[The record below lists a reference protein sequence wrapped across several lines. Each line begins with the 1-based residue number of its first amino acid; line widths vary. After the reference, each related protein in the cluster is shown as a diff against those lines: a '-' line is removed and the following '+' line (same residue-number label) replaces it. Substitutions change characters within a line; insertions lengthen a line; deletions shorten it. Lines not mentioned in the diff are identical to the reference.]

1 MSILDKLAK
10 AFGFKSDD
18 DLKKKQEKE
27 ESKDASKKESVDQ
40 YHKDLTF
47 DWELAL
53 KHRKPVTS
61 IDAFHIGK
69 ADYNAL
75 LLVAKNNKFSF
86 EDEYFQYV
94 EGESDEINEDNE
106 QYKSLLKRFTP
117 GTSGIVCNTGWGN
130 MWVLNWKE
138 KKFYYFDHEDFT
150 YKEAWAEN
158 GKTFEQFMSRCKYD
172 HDDYVERFC
181 K

>member
-1 MSILDKLAK
+1 MGLLDKLAK

-18 DLKKKQEKE
+18 DLKKKREQEEKKE
-27 ESKDASKKESVDQ
+27 ASKKESVDE
-40 YHKDLTF
+40 YHKDCTF

-61 IDAFHIGK
+61 IDAFHVGN

-117 GTSGIVCNTGWGN
+117 GISGIVCNTGWGN

-138 KKFYYFDHEDFT
+138 KKIYYFDHEDDRF
-150 YKEAWAEN
+150 KEAQPN
-158 GKTFEQFMSRCKYD
+158 KGLTFDQFMGKCKED
-172 HDDYVERFC
+172 FDWYVKEWC
-181 K
+181 C